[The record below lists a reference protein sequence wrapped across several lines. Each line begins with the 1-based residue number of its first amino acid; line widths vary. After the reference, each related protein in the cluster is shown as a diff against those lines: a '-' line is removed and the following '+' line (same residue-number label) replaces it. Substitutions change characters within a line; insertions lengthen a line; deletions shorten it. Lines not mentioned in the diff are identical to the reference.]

1 MGGLAPVREQDESE
15 PAEQFVVRRECDGNM
30 FIQPADLT
38 EEGMEGLDIADEA
51 TNAAVRHIE
60 FRGEGLDDP
69 LPGEYAP
76 VHIAPPTEGIEGWYT
91 SSIYDSHDYK
101 LLQDV

>member
-1 MGGLAPVREQDESE
+1 MGGLAPVTEQDESE

-38 EEGMEGLDIADEA
+38 EEGMEGLD
-51 TNAAVRHIE
+51 
-60 FRGEGLDDP
+60 DP

-76 VHIAPPTEGIEGWYT
+76 IHIAPPTEGIEGWYM
-91 SSIYDSHDYK
+91 SSIYDTHD
-101 LLQDV
+101 